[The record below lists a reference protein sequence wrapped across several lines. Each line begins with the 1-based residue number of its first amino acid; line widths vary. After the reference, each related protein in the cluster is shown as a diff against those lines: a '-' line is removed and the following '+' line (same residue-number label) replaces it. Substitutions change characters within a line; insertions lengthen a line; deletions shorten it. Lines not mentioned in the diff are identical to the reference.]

1 MYIVECTYKGFK
13 LQKNLISYLSS
24 IPFIIE
30 MQHLM
35 DVERHLT
42 GNSISIFCD
51 TFSDADLIKLKLDD
65 YNKLKKLNFNI
76 KIITFGGR

>member
-1 MYIVECTYKGFK
+1 MYIVECSYKGFK

-24 IPFIIE
+24 IPFILDR
-30 MQHLM
+30 QHLM

-76 KIITFGGR
+76 SITKISGR